1 MSLTP
6 ERTAELQELCRQY
19 RIDVLT
25 AIHGAQSGHPGGSL
39 SVCEILTLLYQQ
51 RMHVDAAHPDDPDR
65 DRLVLCK
72 GHAAPMLYRNLIGK
86 GFLPPESMNTL
97 RQTGSP
103 LQGHPCMRTPGVDMP
118 SGPLGIGLAA
128 AQGIAL
134 GLKLNHS
141 DARVYAVLGDGELD
155 EGAVWEAA
163 ASAVKFGLDNLTA
176 IVDWNKVQLDGTTDE
191 IMPLRDLPGKW
202 KAFGWNVLRCDGHD
216 LAALDAALDAVVHV
230 LLGLVVAR
238 EGYFVQESLAV
249 GGGAQPVGGIEAGD
263 DGDKRLEGLGGECG
277 ALLLGGIG
285 REGAELLVEPFHG
298 LHEPLACDGI
308 HDALQLAELLL
319 VVEVRGD
326 DEGGAVVGG
335 GFGEAVHAGELAQD
349 AGEAHG
355 KVGIEVLGA
364 QFGDGASL
372 FLQPCDLEGQ
382 LAVELV

>member
-6 ERTAELQELCRQY
+6 ERMAELQELCRQY

-39 SVCEILTLLYQQ
+39 SACEILTLLYQQ
-51 RMHVDAAHPDDPDR
+51 RMHVDAAHPDDPNR

-86 GFLPPESMNTL
+86 GFLPIESMNTL

-134 GLKLNHS
+134 GLKLNQS

-216 LAALDAALDAVVHV
+216 LAALDAALDAA
-230 LLGLVVAR
+230 VACKGVPTVILADTVKGKGVSFM
-238 EGYFVQESLAV
+238 EGKSAWHGKAIPDAEFAQAMQE
-249 GGGAQPVGGIEAGD
+249 
-263 DGDKRLEGLGGECG
+263 LGGN
-277 ALLLGGIG
+277 
-285 REGAELLVEPFHG
+285 V
-298 LHEPLACDGI
+298 
-308 HDALQLAELLL
+308 
-319 VVEVRGD
+319 
-326 DEGGAVVGG
+326 
-335 GFGEAVHAGELAQD
+335 
-349 AGEAHG
+349 
-355 KVGIEVLGA
+355 
-364 QFGDGASL
+364 
-372 FLQPCDLEGQ
+372 
-382 LAVELV
+382 